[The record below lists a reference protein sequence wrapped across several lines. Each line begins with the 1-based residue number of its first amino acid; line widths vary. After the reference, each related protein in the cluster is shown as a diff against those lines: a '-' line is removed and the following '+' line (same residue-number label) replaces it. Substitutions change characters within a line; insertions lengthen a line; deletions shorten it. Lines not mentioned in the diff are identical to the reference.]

1 MPHESKAKKH
11 GQRKPPKAQ
20 RNPGDASHEGNGAM
34 NAKTFHPED
43 SVPLQ
48 GETAAIH
55 EVTAAMMDGAARE
68 AARVADGVAHHTIR
82 HDDHPAVSAQDRVPA
97 GEETGAPVA
106 PSRAEAEDGTAA
118 PQGGAAELFEA
129 ATGADEPDATATVHA
144 VTTGPVQ
151 ASVEA
156 VDGEPEARR
165 GADAPGLFQSVA
177 SLQRYNAKVL
187 DMVQNNVAATG
198 AFLTALMG
206 AKTLPEAMQV
216 NVDHVTRGVQAL
228 TGQSRELTT
237 LAQKLALEALKPFD
251 GARGRDE

>member
-1 MPHESKAKKH
+1 MPHESKAKKR
-11 GQRKPPKAQ
+11 GRRKPPKAQ
-20 RNPGDASHEGNGAM
+20 RNAGDASHEGNGAM
-34 NAKTFHPED
+34 NAKTFHPENPA
-43 SVPLQ
+43 PLQ

-82 HDDHPAVSAQDRVPA
+82 HDDHPAIPAQDHVSAGDKA
-97 GEETGAPVA
+97 ASPVA
-106 PSRAEAEDGTAA
+106 PSRTEAEDGTA
-118 PQGGAAELFEA
+118 PPPGGAAELFDA
-129 ATGADEPDATATVHA
+129 ATGADEPAATAPVHEVTAGA
-144 VTTGPVQ
+144 VQVP
-151 ASVEA
+151 VEA
-156 VDGEPEARR
+156 VDEGPEARR
-165 GADAPGLFQSVA
+165 GADAPGLFRSVA

-187 DMVQNNVAATG
+187 DIVQNNVAATG